1 MRLPVLV
8 LILGSCWSSSGAMI
22 NLSILPPPIS
32 VTTGQSIDFMLQISG
47 HTPGAAPSVGA
58 FDLTVGFDQTLL
70 TPTAV
75 AFGPFL
81 GNTAL
86 FEALT
91 SSSLMPS
98 QVNVAEVSLL
108 PSTTLD
114 ALQPAIFSLATLTF
128 SAKKSGTASLGFTA
142 GVVDDAFGNKLAS
155 VPEPGALWLVALPVL
170 ALVIGCRR
178 WRLRQI
184 ATGYIR

>member
-22 NLSILPPPIS
+22 TLSILPPPIS

-114 ALQPAIFSLATLTF
+114 ALQPATFSLATLTC
-128 SAKKSGTASLGFTA
+128 A
-142 GVVDDAFGNKLAS
+142 GIVDDAFGNKLAS